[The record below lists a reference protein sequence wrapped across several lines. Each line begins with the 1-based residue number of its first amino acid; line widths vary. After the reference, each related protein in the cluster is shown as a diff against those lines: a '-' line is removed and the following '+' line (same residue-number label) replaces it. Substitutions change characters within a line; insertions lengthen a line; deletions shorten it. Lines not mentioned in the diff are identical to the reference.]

1 MASGLKVS
9 HFGIRTVN
17 DINLELAPGQCAG
30 LTGPSGTGKTLL
42 LRALADLDP
51 HDGQMWLDGVAA
63 EAMPVHHWRRQVGL
77 LPAESAWWHDHVKP
91 HFSDVYE
98 PWLTALGFGPE
109 VLDWQISRLSSG
121 ERQRLALFRL
131 LMLKP
136 KVLLLDEPTANLD
149 GENTARAER
158 LLNAYRLEHQAVIV
172 WVGHDLEQLK
182 RNCRP
187 VYAIRNGRLVI
198 LNAPDVKGRE
208 VT

>member
-9 HFGIRTVN
+9 NFGVRTVN

-51 HDGQMWLDGVAA
+51 HDGRMWLDGVDSG
-63 EAMPVHHWRRQVGL
+63 AMPVHQWRRQVGL

-91 HFSDVYE
+91 HFSDVHE
-98 PWLTALGFGPE
+98 PWLTSLGFGPE
-109 VLDWQISRLSSG
+109 VLDWQVSRLSSG

-149 GENTARAER
+149 GENRARAER
-158 LLNAYRLEHQAVIV
+158 LLNAYRSERRAVVV

-187 VYAIRNGRLVI
+187 IYAIRNGRLMM
-198 LNAPDVKGRE
+198 LNAPDLKGRE
-208 VT
+208 VP

>member
-1 MASGLKVS
+1 MANGLKVAN
-9 HFGIRTVN
+9 FGVRTVN
-17 DINLELAPGQCAG
+17 DINLELAPGQCVG

-51 HDGQMWLDGVAA
+51 HHGQMWLDGVAA
-63 EAMPVHHWRRQVGL
+63 EAMPVHQWRRQVGL

-98 PWLTALGFGPE
+98 PWLTSLGFGME

-121 ERQRLALFRL
+121 ERQRLALLRL

-158 LLNAYRLEHQAVIV
+158 LLKAYCLDRQAVIV

-182 RNCRP
+182 RNCGRI
-187 VYAIRNGRLVI
+187 YAIRNGRLNE
-198 LNAPDVKGRE
+198 LNASDAKDRKAP
-208 VT
+208 